1 MDFLQSLVCGIHADL
16 SFHLLNVSK
25 FIRDSC
31 VFYEETLV
39 QTDDARNRLPFSI
52 VQFLTFVYNLPQSI
66 PVRLNSLSPL
76 TPVMVQSG
84 LRDRGPNLHFLASPR
99 ISSISFSSVF
109 SCFQRTPSDN
119 LTLHHV
125 KACHGLSFTYVG

>member
-16 SFHLLNVSK
+16 SFHLLNVPK
-25 FIRDSC
+25 FIRDAC

-39 QTDDARNRLPFSI
+39 QTDDVRNLLPFSI

-76 TPVMVQSG
+76 TPVMVQSD
-84 LRDRGPNLHFLASPR
+84 LRDRGLNLHFL
-99 ISSISFSSVF
+99 
-109 SCFQRTPSDN
+109 T
-119 LTLHHV
+119 
-125 KACHGLSFTYVG
+125 